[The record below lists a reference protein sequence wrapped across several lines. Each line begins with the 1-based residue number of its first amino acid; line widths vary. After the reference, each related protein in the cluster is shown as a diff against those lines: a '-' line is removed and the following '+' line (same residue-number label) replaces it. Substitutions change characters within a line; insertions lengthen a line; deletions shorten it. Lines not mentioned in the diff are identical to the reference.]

1 MAIAKLVGISEV
13 TMKKDYSA
21 VKFWLV
27 QLSPGVST
35 RFADYIDAWK
45 FAEGYYA
52 NTGIVATV
60 EPCY

>member
-1 MAIAKLVGISEV
+1 
-13 TMKKDYSA
+13 MKKDYSV

-27 QLSPGVST
+27 RLAPGMST

-52 NTGIVATV
+52 STGRVATV